1 MEWILV
7 KAVGLIN
14 SKDRAHIIAR
24 ELYNI
29 MRPVHVQ
36 SPEEAGYTLCSILQH
51 PTDRENYALRVDTD
65 YMIAVHPECNLEK
78 LVAMFP
84 EISASQRYNL
94 SSAIHQLDE
103 IPLHSILPNTV
114 TVRDYQYMV
123 DNGWIIP
130 DRDE

>member
-7 KAVGLIN
+7 NAVGLIN
-14 SKDRAHIIAR
+14 SKDRANIIAR
-24 ELYNI
+24 ELYNV

-36 SPEEAGYTLCSILQH
+36 TPDEAANTLCGVLQH
-51 PTDRENYALRVDTD
+51 ATDDTRYALRVDTD
-65 YMIAVHPECNLEK
+65 YMITVHPECNLEK

-103 IPLHSILPNTV
+103 IPLSSILPNTV

-123 DNGWIIP
+123 DNGWIIE
-130 DRDE
+130 DDDE

>member
-7 KAVGLIN
+7 KPVGVIN

-36 SPEEAGYTLCSILQH
+36 SPDEASNTLCSVLQH
-51 PTDRENYALRVDTD
+51 ATDRTQYALRVDTN

-130 DRDE
+130 EKDE

>member
-14 SKDRAHIIAR
+14 SKNRAHIIAR
-24 ELYNI
+24 ELYNV

-36 SPEEAGYTLCSILQH
+36 TPDEAGNTLCSVLQH
-51 PTDRENYALRVDTD
+51 PTNRDNYALRVDTA

-103 IPLHSILPNTV
+103 IPLSSILPNTV

-123 DNGWIIP
+123 DNGWIIE
-130 DRDE
+130 DDDE

>member
-7 KAVGLIN
+7 KPVGVIN
-14 SKDRAHIIAR
+14 SEDRAHIIAR

-36 SPEEAGYTLCSILQH
+36 SPDEAGNTLCSILQH
-51 PTDRENYALRVDTD
+51 ATDSNNYALRADTD

>member
-14 SKDRAHIIAR
+14 SKDRAHIITR

-29 MRPVHVQ
+29 TRPVHVQ
-36 SPEEAGYTLCSILQH
+36 TPDEAGNTLCSVLQH
-51 PTDRENYALRVDTD
+51 ATDNSQYALRVDTD
-65 YMIAVHPECNLEK
+65 YMIPVHPECNLEK

-103 IPLHSILPNTV
+103 IPLSSILPNTV

-130 DRDE
+130 DIDE

>member
-7 KAVGLIN
+7 NAVGLIN
-14 SKDRAHIIAR
+14 SKDRAHIITR

-29 MRPVHVQ
+29 TRPVHVQ
-36 SPEEAGYTLCSILQH
+36 APDEAGNTLCSVLQH
-51 PTDRENYALRVDTD
+51 ATDNTKYALRVDTN
-65 YMIAVHPECNLEK
+65 YMISVHPECNLEK

-103 IPLHSILPNTV
+103 IPLSSILPNTV

-130 DRDE
+130 DEDE

>member
-14 SKDRAHIIAR
+14 SKNRAHIIAR
-24 ELYNI
+24 ELYNV

-36 SPEEAGYTLCSILQH
+36 TPDEAGNTLCSVLRH
-51 PTDRENYALRVDTD
+51 PTERDNYALRVDTD

-103 IPLHSILPNTV
+103 IPLSSILPNTV

-123 DNGWIIP
+123 DNGWIIE
-130 DRDE
+130 DDDE

>member
-1 MEWILV
+1 MEWIIV
-7 KAVGLIN
+7 KPVGLIN
-14 SKDRAHIIAR
+14 SEDRAKVIAR

-36 SPEEAGYTLCSILQH
+36 SPDEASNTLCSILQH
-51 PTDRENYALRVDTD
+51 ATDSDNYALRVDTE
-65 YMIAVHPECNLEK
+65 YIIAVHPECNLEK

-114 TVRDYQYMV
+114 TVRDYQYMI
-123 DNGWIIP
+123 DNGWIIS

>member
-7 KAVGLIN
+7 KPVGLIN
-14 SKDRAHIIAR
+14 SEDRAKVIAR

-36 SPEEAGYTLCSILQH
+36 SLDEASNTLCSILQH
-51 PTDRENYALRVDTD
+51 ATDKTQYALRVDTD

-103 IPLHSILPNTV
+103 IPLHSILPNTI